1 MSESTYL
8 VTARKY
14 RPLLF
19 KEVVAQEHVTETLKN
34 AIRLDRLAHA
44 YLFTGPRGVGKTTAA
59 RILAKAINCTTPIED
74 REDRSEP
81 CRQCVSCQSFEEGR
95 NLNIIEI
102 DAASNNKVDDIR
114 ELRDTVRI
122 PPQNNRMKVY
132 IVDEVHMLTTQAFNA
147 LLKTL
152 EEPPPHALFIF
163 ATTEPH
169 KVLPTI
175 QSRCQ
180 RFDFRR
186 IAVQE
191 TIDRLRLVCREES
204 IVADDASLMLIA
216 RKGDGALRDALSV
229 FDQAVSL
236 CGTDIQHDALI
247 KALGVVDSDLF
258 FVVTEAVLDRDPS
271 VMLHIVDRIV
281 RAGYDLQE
289 FVDGLAEHLRNFLVA
304 STVNDLRLIEATDA
318 ERKRITE
325 QASRFSQSILM
336 SLVHIIGT
344 LSFQLRSSRQ
354 PRLTLEMGLLRM
366 SSLPDAVD
374 VKAAL
379 AKLDRL
385 EKMATSGEV
394 KIIEERVVRKQ
405 VVSLPDVQ
413 APTPTPAPKPAAA
426 SEPEPEPEPKPVP
439 SAAPTASTDPVAAP
453 TTASTKPD
461 TPVPPASS
469 PEHIEQPP
477 HPAEDPSAFDTEDT
491 EASPAPFPEPD
502 APSTT
507 KPVPS
512 AAPAPSPSPSIDAP
526 SAAPTDPGPSLF
538 GEAPAI
544 RKPRPRHEEPSNALL
559 EEDDVLVMESVEEGV
574 TAALPTEIQSF
585 QRVWDEIVEE
595 VMANEKQLGSFLRHA
610 RLLAFEGKTLLVS
623 VPDEFHARALRNE
636 RAKLAHR
643 LTEGTGHHVER
654 IGFKVDAPVSSDP
667 DLADDELNAK
677 ETLEMLCEEN
687 PAVRALVERFG
698 GEIVW

>member
-1 MSESTYL
+1 MSDSTYL

-74 REDRSEP
+74 RDDRAEP
-81 CRQCVSCQSFEEGR
+81 CRSCVSCQSFEEGR

-132 IVDEVHMLTTQAFNA
+132 IVDEVHMLTTSAFNA

-152 EEPPPHALFIF
+152 EEPPPHAMFIF

-186 IAVQE
+186 IAIRE
-191 TIDRLRLVCREES
+191 TIDRLKLVCSEEG
-204 IVADDASLMLIA
+204 IQADEASLMLIA

-236 CGTDIQHDALI
+236 CGTDIRHEDLI
-247 KALGVVDSDLF
+247 KALGVVDTDLF
-258 FVVTEAVLDRDPS
+258 FHVTTAVNNRDAAT
-271 VMLHIVDRIV
+271 MLRLVDRIV

-304 STVNDLRLIEATDA
+304 LTVDDASLIEATKTDRARIA
-318 ERKRITE
+318 EHART
-325 QASRFSQSILM
+325 FSESTLL
-336 SLVHIIGT
+336 SLVHIVGT
-344 LSFQLRSSRQ
+344 LASQLRGARQ
-354 PRLTLEMGLLRM
+354 PRLTLEMGLVRM
-366 SSLPDAVD
+366 AALPDAVD
-374 VKAAL
+374 VKTAL
-379 AKLDRL
+379 SKLDRL
-385 EKMATSGEV
+385 ERMAATGEV
-394 KIIEERVVRKQ
+394 KLVTEKIVRQ
-405 VVSLPDVQ
+405 ESAPDV
-413 APTPTPAPKPAAA
+413 AAI
-426 SEPEPEPEPKPVP
+426 P
-439 SAAPTASTDPVAAP
+439 
-453 TTASTKPD
+453 
-461 TPVPPASS
+461 
-469 PEHIEQPP
+469 I
-477 HPAEDPSAFDTEDT
+477 
-491 EASPAPFPEPD
+491 
-502 APSTT
+502 
-507 KPVPS
+507 PS
-512 AAPAPSPSPSIDAP
+512 AAPAPQKKPVASPGPSKPPSVEAPRPEPAPTAAPEPVAASEPKPAVETVRQFSDPEPEAPSEAQPALDPLEFMAAPETEATLAPPPIDRPASPEDEPAP
-526 SAAPTDPGPSLF
+526 SAPPSGPSLF

-544 RKPRPRHEEPSNALL
+544 RKPRRRGDEPSNMA
-559 EEDDVLVMESVEEGV
+559 EDDVMVLEQEEEATLDISSIDDG
-574 TAALPTEIQSF
+574 ALQPLREAWE
-585 QRVWDEIVEE
+585 VIVDE
-595 VMANEKQLGSFLRHA
+595 VMGQEKQLGSFLRHA
-610 RLLAFEGKTLLVS
+610 QMTAIEGKTVLLT
-623 VPDEFHARALRNE
+623 VPDDFHARALRNE

-643 LTEGTGHHVER
+643 LTEATGTHVER
-654 IGFKVDAPVSSDP
+654 IGFKVEARESDEP
-667 DLADDELNAK
+667 EAVDDERNAR
-677 ETLEMLCEEN
+677 ETLSTLCEEN

>member
-59 RILAKAINCTTPIED
+59 RILAKTINCTTPIED
-74 REDRSEP
+74 RDDRSEP

-191 TIDRLRLVCREES
+191 TIERLRLVCSEES
-204 IVADDASLMLIA
+204 IQADDASLMLVA

-236 CGTDIQHDALI
+236 CGTDIRHDELT
-247 KALGVVDSDLF
+247 KALGVVDTDLYF
-258 FVVTEAVLDRDPS
+258 NVTDAVLARDAS
-271 VMLHIVDRIV
+271 AMLHIVDRIV

-289 FVDGLAEHLRNFLVA
+289 FVDGMAEHLRNFLVA
-304 STVNDLRLIEATDA
+304 KTTQDARLIEATDA
-318 ERKRITE
+318 DRARIAE
-325 QASRFSQSILM
+325 HGAKFSESVLL
-336 SLVHIIGT
+336 SLVHIVGT
-344 LSFQLRSSRQ
+344 LASQLRSARQ

-366 SSLPDAVD
+366 ASLPDAVD

-379 AKLDRL
+379 DKLDRL
-385 EKMATSGEV
+385 ERMAASGEV
-394 KIIEERVVRKQ
+394 KIVTEKVVRQ
-405 VVSLPDVQ
+405 EAPISTAQPQ
-413 APTPTPAPKPAAA
+413 AAPVAPQPPAPSPTVQSK
-426 SEPEPEPEPKPVP
+426 
-439 SAAPTASTDPVAAP
+439 AAPTAPQPPAPSAREQPPAAP
-453 TTASTKPD
+453 QQTVAPPQRETD
-461 TPVPPASS
+461 TVEAAVES
-469 PEHIEQPP
+469 PEP
-477 HPAEDPSAFDTEDT
+477 HPAELRHQERAE
-491 EASPAPFPEPD
+491 EPAPE
-502 APSTT
+502 APFAQD
-507 KPVPS
+507 PVPAPRPS
-512 AAPAPSPSPSIDAP
+512 PPISDPADPAPAPAPEEAPPIPS
-526 SAAPTDPGPSLF
+526 GPSLF
-538 GEAPAI
+538 GDAPAI
-544 RKPRPRHEEPSNALL
+544 AKPRPRRDEPSNLL
-559 EEDDVLVMESVEEGV
+559 EAEDDDVLVMEPENLMDDDTVAPEVQPLLSSWSV
-574 TAALPTEIQSF
+574 
-585 QRVWDEIVEE
+585 IVED

-610 RLLAFEGKTLLVS
+610 RLTGFEGKTLLVS

-643 LTEGTGHHVER
+643 LTEGSGVHVER
-654 IGFKVDAPVSSDP
+654 IGFRVDAPSGDSVEA
-667 DLADDELNAK
+667 ADDEVNAR

>member
-132 IVDEVHMLTTQAFNA
+132 IVDEVHMLTTSAFNA

-152 EEPPPHALFIF
+152 EEPPPHAMFIF

-191 TIDRLRLVCREES
+191 TIERLRLVCQEES
-204 IVADDASLMLIA
+204 IQADDASLMLIA

-247 KALGVVDSDLF
+247 KALGVVDSDLYF
-258 FVVTEAVLDRDPS
+258 TVTDAVLDRDPS

-304 STVNDLRLIEATDA
+304 STVNDARLIEATEAD
-318 ERKRITE
+318 RKRIGE
-325 QASRFSQSILM
+325 HAAKFSQSVLL
-336 SLVHIIGT
+336 SLVHIVGT
-344 LSFQLRSSRQ
+344 LSSQLRSSRQ

-379 AKLDRL
+379 DKLDRL
-385 EKMATSGEV
+385 ERMAASGEV
-394 KIIEERVVRKQ
+394 KIVEERIVRKQ
-405 VVSLPDVQ
+405 VTSLPGVPEPAAAPAAANPEPKAAPVAAPPPPAVQ
-413 APTPTPAPKPAAA
+413 EAPKQDPPAPEAEAPSPAPDTAA
-426 SEPEPEPEPKPVP
+426 SEPAGMDQPSDPAEEPLAPPTNAPVAEPQQPAPPPAAEPSPTAIPEP
-439 SAAPTASTDPVAAP
+439 A
-453 TTASTKPD
+453 
-461 TPVPPASS
+461 
-469 PEHIEQPP
+469 
-477 HPAEDPSAFDTEDT
+477 
-491 EASPAPFPEPD
+491 
-502 APSTT
+502 
-507 KPVPS
+507 
-512 AAPAPSPSPSIDAP
+512 
-526 SAAPTDPGPSLF
+526 PGPSLF

-544 RKPRPRHEEPSNALL
+544 RKPRPRREEPSNALL
-559 EEDDVLVMESVEEGV
+559 EQDDVLVMEPEADEL
-574 TAALPTEIQSF
+574 TTEAPTEMKAF
-585 QRVWDEIVEE
+585 QQVWDAIVED

-610 RLLAFEGKTLLVS
+610 RLTAFESKTLLVT
-623 VPDEFHARALRNE
+623 VPDDFHARALRNE

-654 IGFKVDAPVSSDP
+654 IGFKVDAPTSSDP
-667 DLADDELNAK
+667 DLADDEVNAK

>member
-59 RILAKAINCTTPIED
+59 RILAKAINCTTPIAD
-74 REDRSEP
+74 REDRAEP

-186 IAVQE
+186 IAILE
-191 TIDRLRLVCREES
+191 TVERLKMVCEEES
-204 IVADDASLMLIA
+204 ILADEASLMLIA

-236 CGTDIQHDALI
+236 CGADIKNEDLI
-247 KALGVVDSDLF
+247 RALGVVDSDLYF
-258 FVVTEAVLDRDPS
+258 QVTDAVLDRNAS
-271 VMLHIVDRIV
+271 AMIHTVDRIV

-289 FVDGLAEHLRNFLVA
+289 FVDGLAEHLRNLLVA
-304 STVNDLRLIEATDA
+304 HTTKDLRLIEATDA
-318 ERKRITE
+318 DRKKIATHSGLYSE
-325 QASRFSQSILM
+325 SLLL
-336 SLVHIIGT
+336 SLVHIVGT
-344 LSFQLRSSRQ
+344 LASQLRSARQ

-366 SSLPDAVD
+366 ASLPDAVD
-374 VKAAL
+374 IKAAL
-379 AKLDRL
+379 TSLNRI
-385 EKMATSGEV
+385 ERMAASGEV
-394 KIIEERVVRKQ
+394 KIITERVVKHQ
-405 VVSLPDVQ
+405 V
-413 APTPTPAPKPAAA
+413 PAATDSPA
-426 SEPEPEPEPKPVP
+426 SPDTVPKLKRETEATAQTAPMPTAETAATVAP
-439 SAAPTASTDPVAAP
+439 SDAAPSPKTHEPVAAAEKDDPSGPDASNDTHAP
-453 TTASTKPD
+453 TEPDKPFEGE
-461 TPVPPASS
+461 VPPPGLDFSTSESASNS
-469 PEHIEQPP
+469 S
-477 HPAEDPSAFDTEDT
+477 AEPRTE
-491 EASPAPFPEPD
+491 
-502 APSTT
+502 
-507 KPVPS
+507 
-512 AAPAPSPSPSIDAP
+512 PSIP
-526 SAAPTDPGPSLF
+526 SGPSLF
-538 GEAPAI
+538 GDAPAI
-544 RKPRPRHEEPSNALL
+544 SRPRPRRDDPSNLSLA
-559 EEDDVLVMESVEEGV
+559 EEDDVLVLETEEE
-574 TAALPTEIQSF
+574 AIDYASPEMIQLRHAW
-585 QRVWDEIVEE
+585 QRIVDDIM
-595 VMANEKQLGSFLRHA
+595 VAEKQLGSFLRHA
-610 RLLAFEGKTLLVS
+610 QLTAFEGNTALVS
-623 VPDEFHARALRNE
+623 VPDDFHAKALRNE

-643 LTEGTGHHVER
+643 LTEGSGLHVER
-654 IGFKVDAPVSSDP
+654 IGFRVDAPSANAIEA
-667 DLADDELNAK
+667 ADDEATAR
-677 ETLEMLCEEN
+677 ETLERLCEEN
-687 PAVRALVERFG
+687 PAIRALVERFG

>member
-1 MSESTYL
+1 MSDSTYL

-59 RILAKAINCTTPIED
+59 RILAKAINCTTPIAD
-74 REDRSEP
+74 REDRAEP

-186 IAVQE
+186 IAILE
-191 TIDRLRLVCREES
+191 TVERLKMVCEEES
-204 IVADDASLMLIA
+204 ISADEASLMLIA

-236 CGTDIQHDALI
+236 CGTDIKNEDLI
-247 KALGVVDSDLF
+247 RALGVVDSDLYF
-258 FVVTEAVLDRDPS
+258 QVTDAVLDRNAS
-271 VMLHIVDRIV
+271 VMIHTVDRIV

-289 FVDGLAEHLRNFLVA
+289 FVDGLAEHLRNLLVA
-304 STVNDLRLIEATDA
+304 HTTKDLRLIEATDA
-318 ERKRITE
+318 DRKKIATHSGHYSE
-325 QASRFSQSILM
+325 SVLL
-336 SLVHIIGT
+336 SLVHIVGT
-344 LSFQLRSSRQ
+344 LASQLRSARQ

-366 SSLPDAVD
+366 ASLPDAVD
-374 VKAAL
+374 IKAAL
-379 AKLDRL
+379 TSLNRI
-385 EKMATSGEV
+385 ERMAASGEV
-394 KIIEERVVRKQ
+394 KIITERVVKHQ
-405 VVSLPDVQ
+405 VPAATDSPASPD
-413 APTPTPAPKPAAA
+413 AAPKPKRE
-426 SEPEPEPEPKPVP
+426 SE
-439 SAAPTASTDPVAAP
+439 ATASTAPIPAAEIK
-453 TTASTKPD
+453 A
-461 TPVPPASS
+461 PASS
-469 PEHIEQPP
+469 PPAAEATATAAPEADAASPKTP
-477 HPAEDPSAFDTEDT
+477 GPAAPAEKDDPAG
-491 EASPAPFPEPD
+491 PD
-502 APSTT
+502 APIETHAPTEPDRPFERKVSPPGPHVST
-507 KPVPS
+507 PESASHPS
-512 AAPAPSPSPSIDAP
+512 SEPRNEPSIP
-526 SAAPTDPGPSLF
+526 PGPSLF
-538 GEAPAI
+538 GDAPAI
-544 RKPRPRHEEPSNALL
+544 SRPRPRRDDPSNLSLA
-559 EEDDVLVMESVEEGV
+559 EEDDVLVLETEEEAIDHASPEMV
-574 TAALPTEIQSF
+574 QLRHAW
-585 QRVWDEIVEE
+585 QRIVDDIM
-595 VMANEKQLGSFLRHA
+595 VAEKQLGSFLRHA
-610 RLLAFEGKTLLVS
+610 QLTAFEGNTALVS
-623 VPDEFHARALRNE
+623 VPDDFHAKALRNE

-643 LTEGTGHHVER
+643 LTEGSGLHVER
-654 IGFKVDAPVSSDP
+654 IGFRVDAPSANAIEA
-667 DLADDELNAK
+667 ADDETTAR
-677 ETLEMLCEEN
+677 ETLERLCEEN

>member
-132 IVDEVHMLTTQAFNA
+132 IVDEVHMLTTSAFNA

-152 EEPPPHALFIF
+152 EEPPPHAMFIF

-186 IAVQE
+186 ISVQE
-191 TIDRLRLVCREES
+191 TIERLRLVCHEES
-204 IVADDASLMLIA
+204 IAADDASLMLIA

-236 CGTDIQHDALI
+236 CGTDIQHEALI
-247 KALGVVDSDLF
+247 KALGVVDTDLYF
-258 FVVTEAVLDRDPS
+258 SVTDAVLDRDTS

-289 FVDGLAEHLRNFLVA
+289 FVDGMAEHLRNFLVA
-304 STVNDLRLIEATDA
+304 STVDDPRLIEATEAD
-318 ERKRITE
+318 RKRIAE
-325 QASRFSQSILM
+325 HAARFSQSLLL
-336 SLVHIIGT
+336 SLVHIVGT
-344 LSFQLRSSRQ
+344 LSSQLRTSRQ

-379 AKLDRL
+379 DTLDRL
-385 EKMATSGEV
+385 EKMATTGEV

-405 VVSLPDVQ
+405 VQSLPE
-413 APTPTPAPKPAAA
+413 TPSVTGT
-426 SEPEPEPEPKPVP
+426 SP
-439 SAAPTASTDPVAAP
+439 SAATPLSAPVSAPAPRAAQSAAKPADHEDPADDPPASEDVP
-453 TTASTKPD
+453 TTAA
-461 TPVPPASS
+461 PPPS
-469 PEHIEQPP
+469 PP
-477 HPAEDPSAFDTEDT
+477 HPAEPT
-491 EASPAPFPEPD
+491 
-502 APSTT
+502 
-507 KPVPS
+507 PVPT
-512 AAPAPSPSPSIDAP
+512 PSPSGDPSP
-526 SAAPTDPGPSLF
+526 VHQPDPGPSLF

-544 RKPRPRHEEPSNALL
+544 RKPRPRKEEPSNVLVQD
-559 EEDDVLVMESVEEGV
+559 EDVLVMEPEEDESLIS
-574 TAALPTEIQSF
+574 TPAELQEF

-595 VMANEKQLGSFLRHA
+595 VMAKEKQLGSFLRHA
-610 RLLAFEGKTLLVS
+610 RLTAFEAKTLLVS
-623 VPDEFHARALRNE
+623 VPDEFHAKALRNE

-643 LTEGTGHHVER
+643 LTEGTNQHVER
-654 IGFKVDAPVSSDP
+654 IGFKVEAPSNSDP

>member
-1 MSESTYL
+1 MSDSTYL

-59 RILAKAINCTTPIED
+59 RILAKAINCTTPIAD
-74 REDRSEP
+74 REDQAEP

-186 IAVQE
+186 IAILE
-191 TIDRLRLVCREES
+191 TVERLKMVCEEES
-204 IVADDASLMLIA
+204 ISADEASLMLIA

-236 CGTDIQHDALI
+236 CGADIKNEDLI
-247 KALGVVDSDLF
+247 RALGVVDSDLYF
-258 FVVTEAVLDRDPS
+258 QVTDAVLERNAS
-271 VMLHIVDRIV
+271 AMIHTVDRIV

-289 FVDGLAEHLRNFLVA
+289 FVDGLAEHLRNLLVA
-304 STVNDLRLIEATDA
+304 HTTKDLRLIEATDA
-318 ERKRITE
+318 DRKKIATHSGLYSE
-325 QASRFSQSILM
+325 SVLL
-336 SLVHIIGT
+336 SLVHIVGT
-344 LSFQLRSSRQ
+344 LASQLRSARQ

-366 SSLPDAVD
+366 ASLPDAVD
-374 VKAAL
+374 IKAAL
-379 AKLDRL
+379 TSLNRI
-385 EKMATSGEV
+385 ERMAASGEV
-394 KIIEERVVRKQ
+394 KIITERVVKHQ
-405 VVSLPDVQ
+405 VPAATDSPASPD
-413 APTPTPAPKPAAA
+413 TAPKPKREIEATA
-426 SEPEPEPEPKPVP
+426 PKAPSPVAEVTAP
-439 SAAPTASTDPVAAP
+439 AAPEDVAPSPKTHEPVASAEKDDP
-453 TTASTKPD
+453 TG
-461 TPVPPASS
+461 
-469 PEHIEQPP
+469 
-477 HPAEDPSAFDTEDT
+477 
-491 EASPAPFPEPD
+491 PD
-502 APSTT
+502 APNDTHAPTEPEKPFEKEVPPPGLDFSTSESASH
-507 KPVPS
+507 PS
-512 AAPAPSPSPSIDAP
+512 SAEPRNEPSIP
-526 SAAPTDPGPSLF
+526 SGPSLF
-538 GEAPAI
+538 GDAPAI
-544 RKPRPRHEEPSNALL
+544 SRPRPRRDDPSNLSLA
-559 EEDDVLVMESVEEGV
+559 EEDDVLVLETEEE
-574 TAALPTEIQSF
+574 AIDHASAEMIQLRHAW
-585 QRVWDEIVEE
+585 QRIVDDIM
-595 VMANEKQLGSFLRHA
+595 VAEKQMGSFLRHA
-610 RLLAFEGKTLLVS
+610 QLTAFEGNTALVS
-623 VPDEFHARALRNE
+623 VPDDFHAKALRNE

-643 LTEGTGHHVER
+643 LTEGSGLHVER
-654 IGFKVDAPVSSDP
+654 IGFRVDAPSANAIEA
-667 DLADDELNAK
+667 ADDEATAR
-677 ETLEMLCEEN
+677 ETLERLCEEN

>member
-132 IVDEVHMLTTQAFNA
+132 IVDEVHMLTTSAFNA

-152 EEPPPHALFIF
+152 EEPPPHAMFIF

-191 TIDRLRLVCREES
+191 TIDRLRLVCQEES
-204 IVADDASLMLIA
+204 ISADDASLMLIA

-236 CGTDIQHDALI
+236 CGTDIRHEALI
-247 KALGVVDSDLF
+247 KALGVVDTDLF
-258 FVVTEAVLDRDPS
+258 FTVTDAVLDRDPS

-304 STVNDLRLIEATDA
+304 STVQDPRLIEATEADRA
-318 ERKRITE
+318 RIADH
-325 QASRFSQSILM
+325 ASRFSQSVLL
-336 SLVHIIGT
+336 SLVHIVGT
-344 LSFQLRSSRQ
+344 LSSQLRGSRQ

-379 AKLDRL
+379 DKLDRL

-394 KIIEERVVRKQ
+394 RIVEERVVRKQ
-405 VVSLPDVQ
+405 ITDLPAVGPSVVPAEQPATPEPV
-413 APTPTPAPKPAAA
+413 APPEPVTPPIPEPSPPPAAA
-426 SEPEPEPEPKPVP
+426 STPEQESTSDSEPDKPAEPVVPVEIVHEMDPAPPIPPPVHEPVP
-439 SAAPTASTDPVAAP
+439 HGIKTPDPAPDPV
-453 TTASTKPD
+453 
-461 TPVPPASS
+461 
-469 PEHIEQPP
+469 
-477 HPAEDPSAFDTEDT
+477 
-491 EASPAPFPEPD
+491 PAP
-502 APSTT
+502 
-507 KPVPS
+507 
-512 AAPAPSPSPSIDAP
+512 
-526 SAAPTDPGPSLF
+526 DPGPSLF
-538 GEAPAI
+538 GDAPAI
-544 RKPRPRHEEPSNALL
+544 KKTRPRRDEPSNAVA
-559 EEDDVLVMESVEEGV
+559 EEEDVLVMELEDEAEVDAVNPEM
-574 TAALPTEIQSF
+574 QQF
-585 QRVWDEIVEE
+585 QRVWDEIVED
-595 VMANEKQLGSFLRHA
+595 VMAREKQLGSFLRHA
-610 RLLAFEGKTLLVS
+610 RLTAFESKTLLVS
-623 VPDEFHARALRNE
+623 VPDDFHARALRNE

-654 IGFKVDAPVSSDP
+654 IGFKVDAPSVGDS
-667 DLADDELNAK
+667 DLANDELNAK

>member
-1 MSESTYL
+1 MSDSAYL

-74 REDRSEP
+74 REDRAEP

-186 IAVQE
+186 IAVRE
-191 TIDRLRLVCREES
+191 TIERLKLVCQEES
-204 IVADDASLMLIA
+204 ITADEASLMLIA

-236 CGTDIQHDALI
+236 CGTDIRNDELVR
-247 KALGVVDSDLF
+247 ALGVVDTDLF
-258 FVVTEAVLDRDPS
+258 FNVTDAVLDRNAS
-271 VMLHIVDRIV
+271 TMLHIVDRIV

-304 STVNDLRLIEATDA
+304 RTVQDATLIEATEADRKKIA
-318 ERKRITE
+318 EHSARYSE
-325 QASRFSQSILM
+325 SVLL
-336 SLVHIIGT
+336 SLVHIVGT
-344 LSFQLRSSRQ
+344 LASQLRSARQ

-366 SSLPDAVD
+366 ASLPDAVD

-379 AKLDRL
+379 ASLNRI
-385 EKMATSGEV
+385 EKMAATGEV
-394 KIIEERVVRKQ
+394 KIVTERVVKQ
-405 VVSLPDVQ
+405 QVPVTVAASGVSEPSETRQPAVS
-413 APTPTPAPKPAAA
+413 PTPSQPPREAVPAPEKPAVPETPPAPSTAPDPEPVMPDERESPPAA
-426 SEPEPEPEPKPVP
+426 EEPLEPPSPARTEPALSFRREHAPEPEE
-439 SAAPTASTDPVAAP
+439 
-453 TTASTKPD
+453 
-461 TPVPPASS
+461 PPA
-469 PEHIEQPP
+469 PP
-477 HPAEDPSAFDTEDT
+477 
-491 EASPAPFPEPD
+491 
-502 APSTT
+502 
-507 KPVPS
+507 
-512 AAPAPSPSPSIDAP
+512 
-526 SAAPTDPGPSLF
+526 PGPSLF
-538 GEAPAI
+538 GDAPAI
-544 RKPRPRHEEPSNALL
+544 SKPRTRRNDPSNVATI
-559 EEDDVLVMESVEEGV
+559 EEDDILVLEVEEGEV
-574 TAALPTEIQSF
+574 TGEVSSEMMQLQH
-585 QRVWDEIVEE
+585 VWTGIVDD
-595 VMANEKQLGSFLRHA
+595 VMASEKQLGSFLRHA
-610 RLLAFEGKTLLVS
+610 RLTAFEEKTLLVS
-623 VPDEFHARALRNE
+623 VPDDFHAKALRNE

-643 LTEGTGHHVER
+643 LTEGTGLHVER
-654 IGFKVDAPVSSDP
+654 IGFRVDAPSGD
-667 DLADDELNAK
+667 DIQAADEEVNAR

>member
-74 REDRSEP
+74 RDDRAEP
-81 CRQCVSCQSFEEGR
+81 CRACVSCQSFEEGR

-114 ELRDTVRI
+114 DLRETVRI

-132 IVDEVHMLTTQAFNA
+132 IVDEVHMLTTSAFNA

-152 EEPPPHALFIF
+152 EEPPPHAMFIF

-186 IAVQE
+186 IAIRE
-191 TIDRLRLVCREES
+191 TIDRLKLVCDQEG
-204 IVADDASLMLIA
+204 IKADDASLMLIA

-236 CGTDIQHDALI
+236 CGTDITNEDLI
-247 KALGVVDSDLF
+247 KALGVVDTDLYF
-258 FVVTEAVLDRDPS
+258 NVTDAVTARDAAA
-271 VMLHIVDRIV
+271 MLHIVDRIV

-304 STVNDLRLIEATDA
+304 QTVDDPSLIEATDA
-318 ERKRITE
+318 DRARITE
-325 QASRFSQSILM
+325 HAGRFTESTLL
-336 SLVHIIGT
+336 SLVHIVGT
-344 LSFQLRSSRQ
+344 LADQLRSARQ

-366 SSLPDAVD
+366 ASLPDAVD
-374 VKAAL
+374 VKTAL
-379 AKLDRL
+379 ATLNRL
-385 EKMATSGEV
+385 EKMAATGEV
-394 KIIEERVVRKQ
+394 KIVTERVVR
-405 VVSLPDVQ
+405 Q
-413 APTPTPAPKPAAA
+413 APAQEAAA
-426 SEPEPEPEPKPVP
+426 TPP
-439 SAAPTASTDPVAAP
+439 SAAPMPSPAP
-453 TTASTKPD
+453 SKATSN
-461 TPVPPASS
+461 PPASRDES
-469 PEHIEQPP
+469 SQEERPRDVAPGDSGDGSMGSA
-477 HPAEDPSAFDTEDT
+477 PAGP
-491 EASPAPFPEPD
+491 SPAPDVQEQPDAGMPTAPEPHP
-502 APSTT
+502 PSEQEDEPATSM
-507 KPVPS
+507 PS
-512 AAPAPSPSPSIDAP
+512 ALPPRPTPSPAPPVEEAETPP
-526 SAAPTDPGPSLF
+526 PGPSLF
-538 GEAPAI
+538 GDAPAI
-544 RKPRPRHEEPSNALL
+544 SKPRKQRDDPSNVI
-559 EEDDVLVMESVEEGV
+559 EEDVMVMEAEEDLLQEGH
-574 TAALPTEIQSF
+574 LELS
-585 QRVWDEIVEE
+585 DELRSLHPAWEVIVSD
-595 VMANEKQLGSFLRHA
+595 VMEQEKQLGSFLRHA
-610 RLLAFEGKTLLVS
+610 RLTAFEEKTLLLS
-623 VPDEFHARALRNE
+623 VPDDFHAKALRNE

-643 LTEGTGHHVER
+643 LTEATGLHVER
-654 IGFKVDAPVSSDP
+654 IGFRVDAPEGSDVEA
-667 DLADDELNAK
+667 ADDEVNAR
-677 ETLEMLCEEN
+677 ETLSTLCEEN